1 MKFLIQKKW
10 KKVDRIYNNGFTLIE
25 MMVAVALFSV
35 VMMIGVGSLLSMISA
50 NKKSQSLQLVMSNLD
65 FAVEDITRT
74 MRVGTN
80 YHCGSGDISEP
91 KDCNGGSNYVAFEP
105 TGGDPE
111 DLNDQTIYRLNGTQ
125 IEKSTTGGTSGS
137 FIAITAP
144 EIVIESLSFFVQG
157 SETVGGGDNEQPK
170 VLIVLSGYAG
180 KDEKSKS
187 NFNIQ
192 TMVSQRI
199 LDF

>member
-1 MKFLIQKKW
+1 MNLLKKKNIS
-10 KKVDRIYNNGFTLIE
+10 KKDNSGFTLVE
-25 MMVAVALFSV
+25 MMVAVALFSIVMV
-35 VMMIGVGSLLSMISA
+35 VSVGSLLSMINA

-91 KDCNGGSNYVAFEP
+91 KDCNGGSNYIAFEP
-105 TGGDPE
+105 TGGDP
-111 DLNDQTIYRLNGTQ
+111 DSANDQVVYRLNGTQ
-125 IEKSTTGGTSGS
+125 IEKSTSGGVSNS

-144 EIVIESLSFFVQG
+144 EITIESLSFFVQG
-157 SETVGGGDNEQPK
+157 SGPASGGDKNQPK

-180 KDEKSKS
+180 KDEKTKS

>member
-1 MKFLIQKKW
+1 MKQKSGKNSS
-10 KKVDRIYNNGFTLIE
+10 KNYNKGFTLVE

-35 VMMIGVGSLLSMISA
+35 VMVIGVGSLLSMISA
-50 NKKSQSLQLVMSNLD
+50 NKKSQSLQLVMSNLG
-65 FAVEDITRT
+65 FAIEDITRT

-80 YHCGSGDISEP
+80 YHCGSGDIREP

-105 TGGDPE
+105 TGGDP
-111 DLNDQTIYRLNGTQ
+111 DSTNDQVVYRLNGTQ
-125 IEKSTTGGTSGS
+125 IEKSTSGGVNNS

-144 EIVIESLSFFVQG
+144 EITIESLSFYVQG
-157 SETVGGGDNEQPK
+157 SETIGEGDNKQPK
-170 VLIVLSGYAG
+170 VLIVLSGHAG
-180 KDEKSKS
+180 ENEKTKS

>member
-1 MKFLIQKKW
+1 MKSLNHKITIK
-10 KKVDRIYNNGFTLIE
+10 NNGFTLVE

-35 VMMIGVGSLLSMISA
+35 VMVIGVGSLLSMINA

-65 FAVEDITRT
+65 FAIEDITRT

-80 YHCGSGDISEP
+80 YHCGSGDIREP
-91 KDCNGGSNYVAFEP
+91 KDCNGGSSYIAFES
-105 TGGDPE
+105 TGGDPNSI
-111 DLNDQTIYRLNGTQ
+111 NDQIVYRLNGAQ
-125 IEKSTTGGTSGS
+125 IEKSTSGGASNS

-144 EIVIESLSFFVQG
+144 EITIESLSFYVQG
-157 SETVGGGDNEQPK
+157 SGTVSGGDKKQPK

-180 KDEKSKS
+180 ENEKTKS

-192 TMVSQRI
+192 TMISQRI